1 MTDKKSSADDPETRP
16 VPLTDRRD
24 EIIPLAKR
32 YIKAASSE
40 IRTEDKTLSKE
51 AEQYLISYDW
61 PGGEK
66 ELEIT
71 IKRACIL
78 SDEPELQLKDFDASQ
93 RQIKSIG
100 KFMEE
105 KLSGF
110 MQSIKRFDSFNLYN
124 MVIPEVEK
132 SLIMMVLKET
142 KGNQFKAAKLLGINR
157 NTLRSKVT
165 KLGIKAKP

>member
-1 MTDKKSSADDPETRP
+1 MDNTETISAH
-16 VPLTDRRD
+16 LTDRKN
-24 EIIPLAKR
+24 EILGLAR
-32 YIKAASSE
+32 NYINAAAAE
-40 IRTEDKTLSKE
+40 LGTGDKTLSRE
-51 AEQYLISYDW
+51 AEKYLIEYDW

-78 SDEPELQLKDFDASQ
+78 SDESELQLKDFDKKQ
-93 RQIKSIG
+93 RQVKSIG
-100 KFMEE
+100 KFIEDR
-105 KLSGF
+105 LSGF

-142 KGNQFKAAKLLGINR
+142 RGNQVKAARLLGINR
-157 NTLRSKVT
+157 NTLRTKIK
-165 KLGIKAKP
+165 KLGIKVR

>member
-1 MTDKKSSADDPETRP
+1 MTDKQASIDNPDTRS
-16 VPLTDRRD
+16 VQLKDRKD
-24 EIIPLAKR
+24 EILTLAKN
-32 YIKAASSE
+32 YIKAASDE

-51 AEQYLISYDW
+51 AEKYLLEYDW
-61 PGGEK
+61 PGDEK
-66 ELEIT
+66 ELEVT

-78 SDEPELQLKDFDASQ
+78 SDGPELLLKDFDISQ

-100 KFMEE
+100 KFLEDR
-105 KLSGF
+105 LSGF

-142 KGNQFKAAKLLGINR
+142 RGNQFKAAKLLGINR
-157 NTLRSKVT
+157 NTLRSKIK
-165 KLGIKAKP
+165 KLGIITKP

>member
-1 MTDKKSSADDPETRP
+1 MNSNISADNPETKP
-16 VPLTDRRD
+16 LPLTERKN

-32 YIKAASSE
+32 YIKAAASE

-51 AEQYLISYDW
+51 AEKYLLGYDW
-61 PGGEK
+61 PGDEK

-78 SDEPELQLKDFDASQ
+78 SDNPELQLKDFDSSQ

-142 KGNQFKAAKLLGINR
+142 RGNQFKAAKLLGINR
-157 NTLRSKVT
+157 NTLRSKIK
-165 KLGIKAKP
+165 KLGIPVKQ